1 MDELTWCEIER
12 RALKSNVRQ
21 LRQIVDRGPVLAPV
35 VKANAYGHGLELAAD
50 AFVEGGADWLCVN
63 SLSEAER
70 LRHAGISVPIYALGY
85 VPTADMP
92 AAIELE
98 CDLVVYD
105 PDVAHAAS
113 LAAQAAGR
121 GPARLHLKLET
132 GNNRQGL
139 AEDDALQLARA
150 IHADPHLDLA
160 GLSTHFADVE
170 DTTDHTFADL
180 QQTRFQHFVQ
190 RLAAE
195 GIQARH
201 LHMSNSAAAILW
213 PAVHLDLVRAGIACY
228 GMWPSTE
235 SYVSAVVAGR
245 AAVRL
250 TPAMSWKTRVVQVKE
265 VPAGDYV
272 GYGRTYRATHTT
284 HLAILPVGYY
294 DGYDRSLSNLAHV
307 LVRGQRAPIRGRVC
321 MNIVAVD
328 TTHIPGV
335 RPGDEVV
342 LLGKQDAEVIT
353 AEQLAGWSGTIN
365 YEVTTRINERI
376 PRIAV

>member
-1 MDELTWCEIER
+1 MEELTWCEIDIE
-12 RALKSNVRQ
+12 ALKSNVRQ
-21 LRQIVDRGPVLAPV
+21 LRQLVGPGPLLAPV
-35 VKANAYGHGLELAAD
+35 IKANAYGHGLELAART
-50 AFVEGGADWLCVN
+50 FVEAGADWLCVN
-63 SLSEAER
+63 ALFEAER
-70 LRHAGISVPIYALGY
+70 LRREGITVPLYVLGY
-85 VPTADMP
+85 VPVGDVP
-92 AAIELE
+92 RAIELD

-113 LAAQAAGR
+113 LAAQAAGT
-121 GPARLHLKLET
+121 GPARLHLKLES

-139 AEDDALQLARA
+139 SVDAALRLART
-150 IHADPHLDLA
+150 IHADPNLELA

-170 DTTDHTFADL
+170 DTTDHTFANL
-180 QQTRFQHFVQ
+180 QQTRFQQFVHK
-190 RLAAE
+190 LAAE
-195 GIQARH
+195 GIAARR

-213 PAVHLDLVRAGIACY
+213 PDVHLDLVRVGIACY

-245 AAVRL
+245 AQVSL
-250 TPAMSWKTRVVQVKE
+250 TPALCWKTRVVQVKE
-265 VPAGDYV
+265 VEAGDYV
-272 GYGRTYRATHTT
+272 GYGRTYRATHSTR
-284 HLAILPVGYY
+284 LAVLPMGYY

-307 LVRGQRAPIRGRVC
+307 LVRGRRAPVRGRIC

-335 RPGDEVV
+335 VSGDEVV
-342 LLGKQDAEVIT
+342 LLGDQGDERIT
-353 AEQLAGWSGTIN
+353 AEQVAGWSATIN

>member
-12 RALKSNVRQ
+12 GALKSNVRQ
-21 LRQIVDRGPVLAPV
+21 LRQVIDHGPVLAPV

-63 SLSEAER
+63 ALFEAER
-70 LRHAGISVPIYALGY
+70 LRHAGIGVPIYVLGY
-85 VPTADMP
+85 VAAADMP
-92 AAIELE
+92 TAIDLE
-98 CDLVVYD
+98 CDVVVYD

-113 LAAQAAGR
+113 VSAEAAGK

-139 AEDDALQLARA
+139 AEDDALRLART
-150 IHADPHLDLA
+150 IHADPNLDLA

-170 DTTDHTFADL
+170 DTTDHTFANL
-180 QQTRFQHFVQ
+180 QQERFQRFVK

-195 GIQARH
+195 GMAARR

-213 PAVHLDLVRAGIACY
+213 PAVHLDLVRVGIACF

-245 AAVRL
+245 ATLHL

-272 GYGRTYRATHTT
+272 GYGRTYRATHGTR
-284 HLAILPVGYY
+284 LAILPVGYY

-307 LVRGQRAPIRGRVC
+307 LIRGHRAPIRGRVC

-335 RPGDEVV
+335 SPGDEVV
-342 LLGKQDAEVIT
+342 LLGTQGDETIT
-353 AEQLAGWSGTIN
+353 AEQIAGWAGTIN

-376 PRIAV
+376 PRLAV